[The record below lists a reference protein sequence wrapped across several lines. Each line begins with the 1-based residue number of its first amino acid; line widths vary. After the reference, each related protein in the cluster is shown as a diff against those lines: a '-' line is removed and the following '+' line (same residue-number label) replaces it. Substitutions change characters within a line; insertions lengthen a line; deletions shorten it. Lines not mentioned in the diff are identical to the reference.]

1 MSRRLPITLLLVLCT
16 CFSLNAQ
23 FRETQS
29 GNIFGQNM
37 NTPPG
42 AEDNK
47 AASDTAAVVTDTLQG
62 FSFKQMARGYFG
74 KDTLRPGYLL
84 LGSAIIPGAAQAY
97 NKQYWKIPLTY
108 VGIGSGITCG
118 ILANSKYQQTGDP
131 KYKTIRTISYVGAGL
146 VYWGQLLDGVV
157 NFKTDLKAPIPAKST
172 IYSALL
178 PGLGQ
183 ACNGDWWKIPIW
195 YGGFVACGYF
205 YHTNDMQ
212 YKRFRYIYNMDS
224 NKPGSGYIGNITA
237 TQAEW
242 YRDTYRRYRDYSLL
256 AFILVYALNII
267 DANVFAHMADFDIS
281 DNIAAL
287 EMTPTVITPIMP
299 EIQRQTPS
307 QFAAVGLNMKLNF

>member
-1 MSRRLPITLLLVLCT
+1 MKRLLVTLFLAICT
-16 CFSLNAQ
+16 CCSLSAQ
-23 FRETQS
+23 FRENRT
-29 GNIFGQNM
+29 GNTLNE
-37 NTPPG
+37 NLNAPPG
-42 AEDNK
+42 AEDNRPS
-47 AASDTAAVVTDTLQG
+47 ADTSNVVTDTIQG
-62 FSFKQMARGYFG
+62 FSLKHMIRGYAR
-74 KDTLRPGYLL
+74 KDTLKPGYLL
-84 LGSAIIPGAAQAY
+84 LGSVIVPGASQAY
-97 NKQYWKIPLTY
+97 NRQYWKIPVTY

-118 ILANSKYQQTGDP
+118 ILANKKYQHTGDP
-131 KYKTIRTISYVGAGL
+131 KYKTIRNVSYIGAGA
-146 VYWGQLLDGVV
+146 VYWAQLLDGVV
-157 NFKTDLKAPIPAKST
+157 NFKTDLKSPIPAKST

-205 YHTNDMQ
+205 YHTNDME
-212 YKRFRYIYNMDS
+212 YKRFRYIYNMDMT
-224 NKPGSGYIGNITA
+224 KPGSGYTGSITA

-242 YRDTYRRYRDYSLL
+242 YRDTYRRYRDYSLI

-287 EMTPTVITPIMP
+287 EMAPTVITPIMP
-299 EIQRQTPS
+299 ELQRQNPP